1 MMDIMVGV
9 NDMQDKIDSLTTQL
23 QMHSVKI
30 HNIETT
36 TGKLLFWIHFIN

>member
-9 NDMQDKIDSLTTQL
+9 NEMQNTIDSLTNEL
-23 QMHSVKI
+23 HLHSLKL

-36 TGKLLFWIHFIN
+36 TGK